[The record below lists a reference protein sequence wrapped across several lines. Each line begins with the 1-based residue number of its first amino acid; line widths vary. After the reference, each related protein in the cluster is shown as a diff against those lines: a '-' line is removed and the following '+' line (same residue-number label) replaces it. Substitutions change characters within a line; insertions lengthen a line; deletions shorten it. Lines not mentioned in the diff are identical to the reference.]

1 MRLVGGCQ
9 DKRIIEVRHGNSI
22 SFPVMPEIPTSFDP
36 VPPLESPIRNETY
49 MLERFIDDDGLVY
62 WLGRHES
69 LTLNEAIERLLY
81 D

>member
-1 MRLVGGCQ
+1 
-9 DKRIIEVRHGNSI
+9 
-22 SFPVMPEIPTSFDP
+22 MPEIPTSFDP
-36 VPPLESPIRNETY
+36 VPPLESPIQNEAY
-49 MLERFIDDDGLVY
+49 ILERFVNDDGHVY